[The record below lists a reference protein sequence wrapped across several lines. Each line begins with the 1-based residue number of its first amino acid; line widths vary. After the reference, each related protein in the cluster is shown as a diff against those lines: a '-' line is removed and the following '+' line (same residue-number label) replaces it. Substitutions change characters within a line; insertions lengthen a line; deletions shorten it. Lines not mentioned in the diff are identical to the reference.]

1 MIPYFRTTTD
11 VILGAFASTSWA
23 ETEGGWVG
31 NGDSFIF
38 TLNPKMAIFW
48 ATGQNE
54 NFMYLDQ
61 GNHGLGLGGKVGRFG
76 FGITPDMETLNY
88 NEDVSIR
95 LD

>member
-1 MIPYFRTTTD
+1 
-11 VILGAFASTSWA
+11 
-23 ETEGGWVG
+23 
-31 NGDSFIF
+31 
-38 TLNPKMAIFW
+38 MAIFY

-88 NEDVSIR
+88 NEDVSFA
-95 LD
+95 D